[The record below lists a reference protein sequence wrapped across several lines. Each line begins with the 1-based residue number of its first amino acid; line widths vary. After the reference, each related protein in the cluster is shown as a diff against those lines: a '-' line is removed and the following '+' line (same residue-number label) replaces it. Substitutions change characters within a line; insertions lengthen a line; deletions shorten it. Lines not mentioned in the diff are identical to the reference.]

1 MPTQPLLIPET
12 VALSPADSA
21 RITSS
26 LKTLESMGFSI
37 EPFGKNTF
45 KIDAVPQIAS
55 NISASALLSTI
66 CHDLSEG
73 GSRNSGIRWKEELI
87 ARSVAR
93 SFAGS
98 HQKISAEGAVEMMEE
113 LCSCKMPYVCP
124 RGKSVM
130 IFTSNREL
138 DRKFDRR

>member
-1 MPTQPLLIPET
+1 
-12 VALSPADSA
+12 
-21 RITSS
+21 
-26 LKTLESMGFSI
+26 MGFSI

-45 KIDAVPQIAS
+45 KIDALPQIAS
-55 NISASALLSTI
+55 DISPSALLSTI

-73 GSRNSGIRWKEELI
+73 NSKNSSLRWKEEII
-87 ARSVAR
+87 AKSVAR
-93 SFAGS
+93 SFIGA
-98 HQKISAEGAVEMMEE
+98 HQKLSAEGAVQLMEE

-138 DRKFDRR
+138 DRKFDRK